1 MYAVKGRSYRGINP
15 GAQLLPGEVL
25 HDTLP
30 SDLLIPTSSERNE
43 EIRMGIG
50 RWIDDVARGNGYDNA
65 VSCASYVSSGMQKN
79 KAEALALVA
88 WRDAVWAAA
97 YALLAAPPVGVTT
110 LAQVIT
116 LLPKPA
122 AFGWVADPIE
132 LIQLPPVNP
141 SA

>member
-1 MYAVKGRSYRGINP
+1 MYAVKGRSYRSVNP
-15 GAQLLPGEVL
+15 GAQLLSGEVL
-25 HDTLP
+25 HDTIP
-30 SDLLIPTSSERNE
+30 SELLIPTSSERNE

-65 VSCASYVSSGMQKN
+65 VSCASYVSSSMAKH
-79 KAEALALVA
+79 KREAMAMVA

-97 YALLAAPPVGVTT
+97 YALLAAPPAGVTT
-110 LAQVIT
+110 LVQVIA

-122 AFGWVADPIE
+122 DYGWAADPIA
-132 LIQLPPVNP
+132 LAQLPPANP